1 MEGVGLAAS
10 IITIVQIL
18 QKAYESQKDA
28 PESLQ
33 VILAQANSLAALI
46 KRVDSIEPLLSD
58 DRRRF
63 LDSQFN
69 RKSCESTVQDLK
81 SLVDKINPNQH
92 GLEKADHKKGLS
104 GQLGLKP
111 RIMWFLK
118 ESNARRLSER
128 MKTQCE
134 HIAAATDQILLSVV
148 YSETHFGG

>member
-28 PESLQ
+28 PESLEI
-33 VILAQANSLAALI
+33 ILAQANSLAALI
-46 KRVDSIEPLLSD
+46 KRVDSIEPLLTEE
-58 DRRRF
+58 RKRF
-63 LDSQFN
+63 LASQFD
-69 RKSCESTVQDLK
+69 RQSCEITVRDLK
-81 SLVDKINPNQH
+81 ALVDKINPNQ
-92 GLEKADHKKGLS
+92 GGYEKIDHKKGLS

-118 ESNARRLSER
+118 ESNAKRLSER

-134 HIAAATDQILLSVV
+134 HIANATDQILL
-148 YSETHFGG
+148 